1 MNFSDRFSLSL
12 HRRIAAKLRDDPV
25 KILRVANEN
34 LKRWLANDSFA
45 FGPERRA
52 LLEWKKIIENSAPRE
67 IESIITAK
75 TDEGQRLRSSSPFA
89 GVLNETEQTIVWKEC
104 AEIGLD

>member
-12 HRRIAAKLRDDPV
+12 HRRVAEKLRVDPTLG
-25 KILRVANEN
+25 LRMANRN
-34 LKRWLANDSFA
+34 LEKWLSKDSFA

-52 LLEWKKIIENSAPRE
+52 LLEWKAILESSSPRE
-67 IESIITAK
+67 IESIITAE

-89 GVLNETEQTIVWKEC
+89 GILDSTEQAITWNEC

>member
-12 HRRIAAKLRDDPV
+12 HRRIAEKMRVNPASVLG
-25 KILRVANEN
+25 VANEN
-34 LKRWLANDSFA
+34 LDKWLSKDSFTA
-45 FGPERRA
+45 GPERRA
-52 LLEWKKIIENSAPRE
+52 LLEWKAILEGSSPRE
-67 IESIITAK
+67 IESIIMAE

-89 GVLNETEQTIVWKEC
+89 GILDERELTITWNEC

>member
-12 HRRIAAKLRDDPV
+12 HRRVAQKLREDPAKV
-25 KILRVANEN
+25 LSVANEN
-34 LKRWLANDSFA
+34 LERWLAKDSFA
-45 FGPERRA
+45 FGPERGA
-52 LLEWKKIIENSAPRE
+52 LLEWKKIMEDLAPHE
-67 IESIITAK
+67 IERIIVAE

-89 GVLNETEQTIVWKEC
+89 GILTTKEQSVSWNEC

>member
-12 HRRIAAKLRDDPV
+12 HRRIADKLRSDPV
-25 KILRVANEN
+25 NTLNVAIAN
-34 LKRWLANDSFA
+34 LERWLAKDSFA

-52 LLEWKKIIENSAPRE
+52 LLEWKKIIEESTARE
-67 IESIITAK
+67 IESIIISE

-89 GVLNETEQTIVWKEC
+89 GILTRTEQSISWSEC